1 MMQAAKTKTYKNL
14 IGGHWVESSSGGTFP
29 SINPANTTDVI
40 GLFQQATLEE
50 TKEAIATA
58 RSSQT
63 AWAAAGPGRRAE
75 VLYRA
80 AYLIEEKSA
89 ELAETLTRE
98 EGKTLGESHAEI
110 KRAAANFRFYAGQSY
125 LISGETLPSD
135 EPSTSL
141 YTLRMPLGVVS
152 VITPW
157 NFPITIPA
165 RKIAPA
171 LAAGNSIVFK
181 PASLT
186 PLMGIKLGEIL
197 SEAGLPDGVIN
208 VITGSASIVGDEM
221 VRNAA
226 VNAITFTGSYNVG
239 DSIQHRALTTCRTQ
253 LEMGGKNPIIVLE
266 DANLDLA
273 VSCTIQGAFGL
284 SGQACTGTSRA
295 IVSKEVIEEFTDKLI
310 EATKQIT
317 IGEGIKKGVKMG
329 PVADLEQEKT
339 ILKYIEIG
347 KQEGAVLL
355 YGGRKLEGEGY
366 DRGFFIEPAI
376 FTQVSPNMRIAQE
389 EIFGPV
395 LAIIEAGNFD
405 EAIEIANQ
413 VEYGLSASICT
424 RDLGRAEGFIRMIE
438 AGMVKIN
445 QPTTGVAINA
455 PFGGTK
461 KSSSE
466 TYREQGQ
473 VAMEFFTRMK
483 TVSLRYDS

>member
-1 MMQAAKTKTYKNL
+1 MQPAKTKTYKNL
-14 IGGHWVESSSGGTFP
+14 IGGHWVESSSGESFP

-50 TKEAIATA
+50 TKQAIEAA
-58 RSSQT
+58 RNSQS
-63 AWAAAGPGRRAE
+63 AWAEAAPARRAE

-80 AYLIEEKSA
+80 AYLIDEKSA

-98 EGKTLGESHAEI
+98 EGKTLAESTAEV
-110 KRAAANFRFYAGQSY
+110 KRAAANFRFYAGQAY
-125 LISGETLPSD
+125 LVSGETLPSD

-157 NFPITIPA
+157 NFPLTIPA

-186 PLMGIKLGEIL
+186 PLMGLKLGEIL

-208 VITGSASIVGDEM
+208 VITGPASIVGDEM

-226 VNAITFTGSYNVG
+226 INAITFTGSYNVG
-239 DSIQHRALTTCRTQ
+239 DNIQHKALTTCRTQ
-253 LEMGGKNPIIVLE
+253 LEMGGKNPIIILE

-273 VSCTIQGAFGL
+273 VSCSIQGAFGL

-295 IVSKEVIEEFTDKLI
+295 IVSKEVIEEFTEKLI

-317 IGEGIKKGVKMG
+317 IGDGLTKGVKMG
-329 PVADLEQEKT
+329 PVADAQQEKT
-339 ILKYIEIG
+339 ILDYIEIG
-347 KQEGAVLL
+347 KREGAELL
-355 YGGRKLEGEGY
+355 YGGRKLESDGY
-366 DRGFFIEPAI
+366 DRGFFVEPTI
-376 FTQVSPNMRIAQE
+376 FTQVSPRMRIAQE

-395 LAIIEAGNFD
+395 LAIIETDNFD
-405 EAIEIANQ
+405 EAIKIANQ

-424 RDLGRAEGFIRMIE
+424 RDLGRAERFTRLIE

-445 QPTTGVAINA
+445 QPTTGVALNA

-466 TYREQGQ
+466 TYREQGRI
-473 VAMEFFTRMK
+473 AMDFFTRVK
-483 TVSLRYDS
+483 TVSLRYDT